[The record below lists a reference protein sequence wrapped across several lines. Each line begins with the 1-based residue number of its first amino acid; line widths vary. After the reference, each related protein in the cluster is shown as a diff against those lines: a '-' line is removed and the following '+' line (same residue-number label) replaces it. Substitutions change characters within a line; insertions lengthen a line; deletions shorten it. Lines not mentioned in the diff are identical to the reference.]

1 MTNKTTPPPRW
12 LMPLLA
18 TLVVALG
25 GLLYW
30 LSTTSPADDQASGS
44 GRALVGG
51 PFTLTD
57 HNGRQV
63 SDTDFRGRYMLVFF
77 GYTYCPDV
85 CPVELQT
92 MSEALNQLPAR
103 VLDKVQPLFIT
114 TDPERDTVEIMNKYV
129 SLFHPKLI
137 GLTGSEEQVRA
148 AARAYRVYYQKVD
161 DEISGAYLM
170 DHSAIIFVMDPKGD
184 YVAHFSPG
192 VTPDAMAERLLQLAG

>member
-1 MTNKTTPPPRW
+1 MTKKATSLPRW

-18 TLVVALG
+18 VLVVLLG
-25 GLLYW
+25 GLIYW
-30 LSTTSPADDQASGS
+30 LSTSNPVDDRPSGS
-44 GRALVGG
+44 GTALVGG

-63 SDTDFRGRYMLVFF
+63 SDADFRGRYMLVFF

-85 CPVELQT
+85 CPIELQT
-92 MSEALNQLPAR
+92 VSEALDQLPPS
-103 VLDKVQPLFIT
+103 VLDKIQPIFIT
-114 TDPERDTVEIMNKYV
+114 TDPERDTVDVMKTYV

-148 AARAYRVYYQKVD
+148 AARAYRVYYQKVE
-161 DEISGAYLM
+161 DEVSGTYLM
-170 DHSAIIFVMDPKGD
+170 DHSAIIFVMDAGGE

-192 VTPDAMAERLLQLAG
+192 VTADAMAARLAQLAG